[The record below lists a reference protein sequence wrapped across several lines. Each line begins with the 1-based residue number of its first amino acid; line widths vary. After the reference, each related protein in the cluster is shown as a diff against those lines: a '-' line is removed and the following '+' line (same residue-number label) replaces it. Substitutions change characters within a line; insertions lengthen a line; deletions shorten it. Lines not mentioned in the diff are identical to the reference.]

1 MPHKVLLFIWFL
13 IFTIPTVKGKN
24 QQFTDS
30 LNNLINTTKN
40 DTIKLQAL
48 LKLSEQYIFSDTKKA
63 IDPCNT
69 ALKISE
75 QIKNSNYKIKAI
87 IRLGVCYFQ
96 LGNYEKS
103 TTYYKN
109 GLELAKQINNQEYI
123 EKFSG
128 NLAINYTF
136 TSNYEQALEILYQ
149 LNNIYIKKA
158 DTVLMASNMLDM
170 ANVYYYLKN
179 YEKGYT
185 ISTESYL
192 LAKQTNSLKLQAN
205 ALGSIALFADSQ
217 QKTAEALINNK
228 KSNEIRKIINDYH
241 GQVNSLIN
249 IANNYKDLGQN
260 NLSIL
265 YLDSAYVI
273 AQKYNFENSLAIIN
287 TNIGNA
293 FSTIG
298 QYHKAIEP
306 KLKAYNYYK
315 INKMYKDQMSIALN
329 IASSYKDIGN
339 YKKSAQYY
347 REAYYLNDTIFNSE
361 MNRNIADMQIKYET
375 EKKEQENLNLAKEN
389 QIKEL
394 KIEAEKQKR
403 EYTIILSAI
412 LFLIIITAFLF
423 AFYRYKIIKRT
434 ETEKRVAYEKNLRLI
449 EVIETEEKER
459 ERIAR
464 ELHDGLGQL
473 LSTTRINIAALDESI
488 PNNDRNFLTNALQL
502 IDQSVTEVRNISH
515 NLMPVSLTRYGF
527 IAAINEI
534 ARKINDTKKILVN
547 CNFDNFNAVLP
558 QNTERTAYRLVQ
570 EIINNTIKHANASY
584 INITIKNKNN
594 TIFITTQNNGQTLS
608 MANIKN
614 PAGLGLNNIFTRVAI
629 LNGTINISPN
639 QNGGTII
646 NISFTV

>member
-96 LGNYEKS
+96 LGDYEKS

-293 FSTIG
+293 FSTIS

-473 LSTTRINIAALDESI
+473 LSTTRINIAALDESV

>member
-96 LGNYEKS
+96 LGDYEKS

-473 LSTTRINIAALDESI
+473 LSTTRINIAALDESV